1 MFFTRPFYRGAL
13 TKERELRTLG
23 NCLAVSLLL
32 CSGFA
37 GADEIGTTAKDGA
50 STLEGQGPSRFHD
63 QPIIVEGYLFLPSGA
78 AKDEYRVRMFDS
90 ESSFI
95 LKLSDEQKTW
105 ARQCGQEPI
114 KVQGTYKDGGIV
126 EVGHLAHWYLDDVAW
141 QMVCEC
147 NRYRQSHG
155 LRPLAPQRDLL
166 YTAHQHTWNM
176 RHRYGF
182 RHGGTS
188 GWSGENIAAGQPNA
202 TSVTNTWY
210 NSSGHRANMLNPNF
224 SYIGVGY
231 YNGMWTQQFR

>member
-1 MFFTRPFYRGAL
+1 M
-13 TKERELRTLG
+13 
-23 NCLAVSLLL
+23 LLW
-32 CSGFA
+32 SSVVIA
-37 GADEIGTTAKDGA
+37 AETGADAQPAA
-50 STLEGQGPSRFHD
+50 STIEDQGPSKFHD
-63 QPIIVEGYLFLPSGA
+63 QPIVVEGYLLLPTEA

-95 LKLSDEQKTW
+95 LTLSDEQKEW

-126 EVGHLAHWYLDDVAW
+126 EVGRLAHWYLDDVAW

-155 LRPLAPQRDLL
+155 LRPLQPARDLL

-188 GWSGENIAAGQPNA
+188 GWSAENIAAGQPNA
-202 TSVTNTWY
+202 SSVTNTWY
-210 NSSGHRANMLNPNF
+210 NSGGHRANMLNPNYSF
-224 SYIGVGY
+224 IGVGY

>member
-1 MFFTRPFYRGAL
+1 VKLNYR
-13 TKERELRTLG
+13 G
-23 NCLAVSLLL
+23 NCLALSLSLIL
-32 CSGFA
+32 CPGFV
-37 GADEIGTTAKDGA
+37 GAEETGSTAKDGA
-50 STLEGQGPSRFHD
+50 STLESQGPSRFHD
-63 QPIIVEGYLFLPSGA
+63 QPIVVEGYLILPTED

-95 LKLSDEQKTW
+95 LKLSDELKEW
-105 ARQCGQEPI
+105 ASQCGQEPI
-114 KVQGTYKDGGIV
+114 KVEGTYKDGDGGIV
-126 EVGHLAHWYLDDVAW
+126 EVGHVAHWYLDDVAW

-147 NRYRQSHG
+147 NRYRQAHG
-155 LRPLAPQRDLL
+155 LRPLQPLRGLL

-202 TSVTNTWY
+202 TSVTHTWY
-210 NSSGHRANMLNPNF
+210 NSSGHRANMLNPNY